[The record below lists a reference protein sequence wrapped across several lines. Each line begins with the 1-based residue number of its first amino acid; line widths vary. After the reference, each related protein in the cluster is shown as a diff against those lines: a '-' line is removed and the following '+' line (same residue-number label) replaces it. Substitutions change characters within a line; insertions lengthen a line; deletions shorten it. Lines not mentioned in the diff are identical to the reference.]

1 MQIGDKVICVYAGQ
15 TDNLKTHGNYEVV
28 AVTDYD
34 YKGSH
39 VTVFDLDND
48 TLVKGDYSHKRFML
62 ESDIIKQVLENA
74 KNG

>member
-15 TDNLKTHGNYEVV
+15 TDQLRTHGNYEVL
-28 AVTDYD
+28 AVIDYE

-39 VTVFDLDND
+39 ITVFDLDRNI
-48 TLVKGDYSHKRFML
+48 TVNGDYSHKRFML
-62 ESDIIKQVLENA
+62 ESDVIKQVLENA